1 MADFDFLDDFTLGIS
16 AEEVANTPL
25 TAYEKFIK
33 EISIKL
39 RDDFRDYIGKN
50 AKNTGGLQAS
60 VLPVPTGKMS
70 FRLVADD
77 YYPFVDEGVNAVG
90 TNNYGSRFSFQYPE
104 VSYNM
109 AKAISEWKGLDMEH
123 AFAVSYNIKERGLKP
138 KNITNNVVN
147 DKVLERIANDLL
159 ELTGLMFEITFDKN
173 TKTWQ

>member
-1 MADFDFLDDFTLGIS
+1 MAEFDFLEGIDLGIS
-16 AEEVANTPL
+16 AQEAAQRPM
-25 TAYEKFIK
+25 TAYEKFILD
-33 EISIKL
+33 ISKKL
-39 RDDFRDYIGKN
+39 IEDFRDYIGKT

-60 VLPVPTGKMS
+60 VAYVPTGKMS

-77 YYPFVDEGVNAVG
+77 YYSFVDEGVNAVG